1 MPGWAAGL
9 GGLTVAELV
18 APLIPDAQRNQG
30 PALFLEALR
39 GGLSFM
45 SQMAQQRRQS
55 ESDVARLAFA
65 ERQAQDA
72 HELDKRKL
80 DLAANMQPLQQKLL
94 EEQANLVSEQAA
106 AYADGTATSAQIK
119 REATQRKHDLL
130 KEVSANARAMKLDD
144 PLFQTKNPMEFA
156 KNVLEFGRMYHLSP
170 LPEVKAQIKAYREI
184 ADSQKLFLKHG
195 VEDGDTIKGTG
206 NGRQVPAWRIIANIN
221 NPETRDQTLMD
232 LEASG
237 YTELAQGFQ
246 QFTDKDGKRVDVPT
260 TTRQLKAPI
269 KKMVEEARTLEDPL
283 APTDP
288 AATVTDP
295 VAAAPAAP
303 KPMPDYG
310 PDTDTPQYP
319 VGTRGKRG
327 GQWFVL
333 TEQGWKPE

>member
-1 MPGWAAGL
+1 M
-9 GGLTVAELV
+9 AELV
-18 APLIPDAQRNQG
+18 APIVPDSQRNQG
-30 PALFLEALR
+30 PQLFLEALR

-55 ESDVARLAFA
+55 EADVARMAFA
-65 ERQAQDA
+65 ERQQADA
-72 HELDKRKL
+72 HALDQRKL

-130 KEVSANARAMKLDD
+130 KEVAGNARAMKLDD

-184 ADSQKLFLKHG
+184 ADSQKLFIKHG
-195 VEDGDTIKGTG
+195 IEGDDGGIKGTG

-237 YTELAQGFQ
+237 YTELAQGFTQ
-246 QFTDKDGKRVDVPT
+246 ITDPKTGKKVDVPT

-269 KKMVEEARTLEDPL
+269 KKMIEEARTLDTDVP
-283 APTDP
+283 ADATGTVTDP
-288 AATVTDP
+288 AAP
-295 VAAAPAAP
+295 VAPAAP
-303 KPMPDYG
+303 TPQPDYG

-319 VGTRGKRG
+319 IGTRGKRG